1 MGDPARNSILEAVQD
16 YLPEDDRK
24 DREGKATALCYQIIG
39 MGAAEDPQRAIH
51 LLQVIEKFIKKHLD

>member
-1 MGDPARNSILEAVQD
+1 MGDPARNSILEAVHD

-39 MGAAEDPQRAIH
+39 MGTQEDPQRAIH
-51 LLQVIEKFIKKHLD
+51 LLQVIEKFIKKNIG